1 MMWCSVLQKT
11 GQGAKR
17 IEAVLQRM
25 FPSSS
30 TNEKVG
36 KMKAL
41 TEAYHNYKRE
51 YVKHLSFT
59 TEGENLSKFILV
71 WHFHNWFQ
79 PLCWSMPH
87 WRQCTSTLIRQRMMR
102 LRGMRRYRLCFTL
115 SITCQTQSII
125 LILTFLGEYGSPIG
139 FNRRHYGPPHWLLHP
154 QWSRDHLLPS
164 KVSSIFSIFNLFKLF
179 LSQVFHVPQKPQN
192 RGCVCCQKEIWKSF
206 DKEELEVKNEDI
218 AFSVTTCTKS
228 QYLMYQSMYH

>member
-30 TNEKVG
+30 ANKKADEV
-36 KMKAL
+36 KAL

-59 TEGENLSKFILV
+59 PEGENLSELILL
-71 WHFHNWFQ
+71 WYFHDWFQ
-79 PLCWSMPH
+79 PQCWSMPH
-87 WRQCTSTLIRQRMMR
+87 WRQCTSTLIRQPMMR

-115 SITCQTQSII
+115 CVDIAIRCERII
-125 LILTFLGEYGSPIG
+125 LILKFEGDNGSPTG
-139 FNRRHYGPPHWLLHP
+139 FNRRHNGPPHWLLHP

-164 KVSSIFSIFNLFKLF
+164 KVSFIFFDKFFHCYFWFFKLSF
-179 LSQVFHVPQKPQN
+179 LRFFMSLKTPRTDVV
-192 RGCVCCQKEIWKSF
+192 SA
-206 DKEELEVKNEDI
+206 VKKRFENHL
-218 AFSVTTCTKS
+218 TRKN
-228 QYLMYQSMYH
+228 